1 MKKIIPN
8 VNASRLSK
16 LSATIAK
23 RTTLLLLLFF
33 LASCSVYEKDDWKIL
48 QEKDCLQ
55 DYFKFALVNP
65 EYEKIDLIFDSIT
78 SKVRKNNTHIIYL
91 TYRGT
96 DQFEK
101 IDQFWIEEFD
111 PYEDPGHITYR
122 NAFEIDIS
130 NPDTL
135 YIEGQPG
142 SYRGLDVQMDEF
154 FNNPDDLDMYSE
166 QEPFES
172 ELLGK
177 VNMSR
182 GMIGISGYNYREKN
196 ALSIPMSKYFEAY
209 SYVEEYFIYRRDN
222 LANEHFS
229 KPYTVLSENEKSA
242 INEISPIFIWFIF

>member
-1 MKKIIPN
+1 MKMIFIT
-8 VNASRLSK
+8 VHSSQLSK
-16 LSATIAK
+16 AFATKAW

-33 LASCSVYEKDDWKIL
+33 LASCSVNEKDEWKIL

-55 DYFKFALVNP
+55 DYIKFALVNP
-65 EYEKIDLIFDSIT
+65 GHNKIDLIYDSIT
-78 SKVRKNNTHIIYL
+78 SKIKKNNTHIIYL

-111 PYEDPGHITYR
+111 PYEDPGHIIYR

-142 SYRGLDVQMDEF
+142 SFKGLDNQLDEF
-154 FNNPDDLDMYSE
+154 YNNPDDLNMFSE
-166 QEPFES
+166 QKLLES
-172 ELLGK
+172 DLFGK
-177 VNMSR
+177 VNVSK
-182 GMIGISGYNYREKN
+182 GMIGISGYNHGEGSTF
-196 ALSIPMSKYFEAY
+196 SIPMSKYFEAY
-209 SYVEEYFIYRRDN
+209 SHIEEYFIYRRDK

-229 KPYTVLSENEKSA
+229 KSYNELSKIEKSA
-242 INEISPIFIWFIF
+242 ITEISPIFIWFIF